1 MFMKILLLTIITA
14 LISTSARSDG
24 LPFDPETQRVSV
36 PSLRLKLNSEQ
47 IKEISSKGIL
57 TFNSEQL
64 HFVKLYYPAATNTTH
79 VVAATFNDNTEGWQ
93 TPCFWVAADEVA
105 ITLNHENY
113 PKDKS
118 PFSETNSPLFPSDE
132 ELKKSSERFIRLSPE
147 GTIFFRGEEITLLQ
161 AFRLVDDL
169 ANYIE
174 SKPTLGEN
182 KNNGTLIVTIPP
194 PRSKNEEEH
203 DYGQGRLS
211 PRQIFEALVVYGK
224 SKSIGVGNSW

>member
-1 MFMKILLLTIITA
+1 MKFLLLPIITA
-14 LISTSARSDG
+14 LISISARGDG
-24 LPFDPETQRVSV
+24 LPFDPETQLVSV

-57 TFNSEQL
+57 TFDSEQL
-64 HFVKLYYPAATNTTH
+64 QLVKLLYPAATSRTQ

-93 TPCFWVAADEVA
+93 TPCFWVAPDEVA
-105 ITLNHENY
+105 ITLDKNH

-118 PFSETNSPLFPSDE
+118 PFSEVDRPSFPSDE

-161 AFRLVDDL
+161 AFRLIDDL
-169 ANYIE
+169 ANYMK
-174 SKPTLGEN
+174 SNPTLGEN
-182 KNNGTLIVTIPP
+182 KNHGTLSVTIPP
-194 PRSKNEEEH
+194 PRSKSEEEH
-203 DYGQGRLS
+203 DRGQGQLS

>member
-1 MFMKILLLTIITA
+1 MIMKVLLLPIITA
-14 LISTSARSDG
+14 LVSISARGDG

-57 TFNSEQL
+57 TFDSEQL
-64 HFVKLYYPAATNTTH
+64 QIVKLFYPAATSRTH

-105 ITLNHENY
+105 ITLDKNH
-113 PKDKS
+113 PKNKS
-118 PFSETNSPLFPSDE
+118 PFSEVESPLFPSDE
-132 ELKKSSERFIRLSPE
+132 ELENSSERFIRLSPE
-147 GTIFFRGEEITLLQ
+147 GTIFFRGEEITLSQ
-161 AFRLVDDL
+161 AFRLIDDL
-169 ANYIE
+169 ANNMT
-174 SKPTLGEN
+174 SNPTVGEN
-182 KNNGTLIVTIPP
+182 ANHGTLSVTIPP

-203 DYGQGRLS
+203 DRGQGRLS
-211 PRQIFEALVVYGK
+211 PKQIFEALVVYGE

>member
-1 MFMKILLLTIITA
+1 MKFLLLPIITA
-14 LISTSARSDG
+14 LISISARGDG
-24 LPFDPETQRVSV
+24 LPFDPETQLVSV

-57 TFNSEQL
+57 TFDSEQL
-64 HFVKLYYPAATNTTH
+64 QLVKLLYPAATSRTQ

-93 TPCFWVAADEVA
+93 TPCFWVAPDEVA
-105 ITLNHENY
+105 ITIDKNH

-118 PFSETNSPLFPSDE
+118 PFSELDSLSFPSEE

-161 AFRLVDDL
+161 AFRLIDDL
-169 ANYIE
+169 ANYMK
-174 SKPTLGEN
+174 SNPTLGEN
-182 KNNGTLIVTIPP
+182 KNHGALLVTFPP
-194 PRSKNEEEH
+194 PRSKSEEEH
-203 DYGQGRLS
+203 DRGQGQLS